1 MIIALNDRNLAKI
14 SNAILLLS
22 IFNDSLNW
30 GLRLMINFDT

>member
-1 MIIALNDRNLAKI
+1 MIIALNDRNLAEI